1 MHLPVSFRILCEK
14 FHICILFF
22 LGRDL
27 IGVQNLIKKHQAML
41 AEINNHEN
49 RVRSV
54 CQSGEEMVQ
63 EGNFNGKKKVFLT
76 LLNEHNFY
84 Y

>member
-1 MHLPVSFRILCEK
+1 MPTLNY
-14 FHICILFF
+14 

-63 EGNFNGKKKVFLT
+63 EGIYIILFVLYICIICSLT
-76 LLNEHNFY
+76 SY
-84 Y
+84 